1 MGLYVFYV
9 AYGCDQTLH
18 LYSPSYDVVVV
29 LFVTGGTITT
39 IHENLGQSQQAAAR
53 MGAGLVTKP
62 KDQSAEE
69 PAMVMWRQR
78 WKQAPLCGIFIMAG
92 RSSGNWAACAG
103 VLVLVRIFGPSP
115 RPKKQ
120 KIIRIVDP
128 FFAIIRFGVHRLQ
141 WLRVMASNGSETPS
155 AKAIVGLY
163 GITDS
168 YAKLI
173 LFYSRNDNSVCMYE
187 LRTWVTIKL
196 ASSCLANFVVM
207 SVYYVILVFSC
218 YCSHSLTILA
228 STVISDLK
236 RVNYGSQV
244 GRIVIIESA
253 DGTLRTTSIMS
264 NSEYPKLKYS
274 ISLEIVH
281 TKLCLNKEKQST
293 QIELERT
300 RSNYEEYIEENDRPV
315 KKLFWFKLR
324 LFISSKPANEHGSIN
339 REYVHLMK

>member
-1 MGLYVFYV
+1 MLV
-9 AYGCDQTLH
+9 AGNRLGKALQAFTASSSADGSRVAQQPMVNAEVRVNNMVEARADLI
-18 LYSPSYDVVVV
+18 VEV
-29 LFVTGGTITT
+29 LPV
-39 IHENLGQSQQAAAR
+39 ER
-53 MGAGLVTKP
+53 PV
-62 KDQSAEE
+62 
-69 PAMVMWRQR
+69 RR

-141 WLRVMASNGSETPS
+141 WLRVMAFDGSETPS

-173 LFYSRNDNSVCMYE
+173 SFYSCNDNSVCMYE

-218 YCSHSLTILA
+218 YCSYSLTIPA

-244 GRIVIIESA
+244 GRIVITESA

-281 TKLCLNKEKQST
+281 TKQWCLLSGFENNSIATGQCQSNLPSKHDKREILGNDLTSNTDRFT
-293 QIELERT
+293 QCLHMILPLAMFSMYAMFT
-300 RSNYEEYIEENDRPV
+300 ITI
-315 KKLFWFKLR
+315 L
-324 LFISSKPANEHGSIN
+324 
-339 REYVHLMK
+339 